1 MNALAPALAR
11 ALLAAGLLAAPLP
24 APAFA
29 TDAAP
34 AVAQVLGA
42 DLRVKDA
49 DQARYAILRRLLDR
63 YASDQGLTASAA
75 EIDAYVARMRS
86 AEARDREQWQ
96 ARLREIDALLA
107 TSTPAAAE
115 RERLSGER
123 RMLSALLAN
132 DPAQASP
139 TRAAVEDA
147 TARQAAT
154 VAIRRWKASVALH
167 ARHGGPVAVTPA
179 GPEPLAAHRR
189 FLEDEQRK
197 GTWKLADP
205 ALERAFWA
213 HFDPA
218 AHRVLPAGSDEERAA
233 LAAPW

>member
-1 MNALAPALAR
+1 MNALALALAR
-11 ALLAAGLLAAPLP
+11 ALLAASLLLTPP
-24 APAFA
+24 ALLAFA
-29 TDAAP
+29 TDGVP

-42 DLRVKDA
+42 DLRVRDA

-63 YASDQGLTASAA
+63 FASDRGLAASAA
-75 EIDAYVARMRS
+75 DIDAYVARMRS

-96 ARLREIDALLA
+96 AQLREVDAQLA
-107 TSTPAAAE
+107 SPTLAARE

-123 RMLSALLAN
+123 RMLAALLAS

-147 TARQAAT
+147 TARQAAA

-167 ARHGGPVAVTPA
+167 ALYGGSVAITAA
-179 GPEPLAAHRR
+179 GPEPLDAHRR
-189 FLEDEQRK
+189 FLEDERRK
-197 GTWKLADP
+197 GAWKLADA

-213 HFDPA
+213 HFDA
-218 AHRVLPAGSDEERAA
+218 ASHRLLAPGSAEEREA